1 MHDGKMVISSYTEIA
16 MGKNNFLKGTKCF
29 LLSSHG
35 EQQVV
40 LKQCFLFFTMIY
52 AWFNFTSNR
61 APRVH
66 SPKDLQ
72 FFSFL
77 EVYSPSPGSQK
88 EKILHP
94 RARDRPH
101 IRFLIH
107 LFYPY
112 KCKTTYFHNTGPN
125 LCFSIFFK
133 SLVFVFI

>member
-35 EQQVV
+35 EQLVV
-40 LKQCFLFFTMIY
+40 HGSILLVTVPPGYTPPRIY
-52 AWFNFTSNR
+52 N
-61 APRVH
+61 
-66 SPKDLQ
+66 

-125 LCFSIFFK
+125 LCFSILFK